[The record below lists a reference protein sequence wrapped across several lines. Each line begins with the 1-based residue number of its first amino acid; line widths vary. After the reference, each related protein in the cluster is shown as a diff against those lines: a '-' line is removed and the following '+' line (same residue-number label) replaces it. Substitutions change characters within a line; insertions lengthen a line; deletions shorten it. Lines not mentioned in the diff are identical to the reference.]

1 MKYDLG
7 LATRVGMSTVLDA
20 KPYLLIYDKVP
31 DDDEVHGPDHAL
43 GDGEQLRLV
52 QNYYSSFFIRTN

>member
-31 DDDEVHGPDHAL
+31 DDDEVHGPDHDHAL
-43 GDGEQLRLV
+43 GHGEQLRQL
-52 QNYYSSFFIRTN
+52 SIFHCS